1 MTPLTSAPVDQ
12 DLFTSI
18 RAGDEHA
25 LERLLRLRF
34 SELLDSARRELG
46 ADAARAPRAVETA
59 VLHVWAQRDHL
70 ERPAALDRA
79 LDEAL
84 HQGVVRERGRA
95 AAVHRLDAH
104 HHAQHAPHDGPEP
117 TADAAWAHVAA
128 VLHHA
133 PESPAEH
140 AERLR
145 HGTAQH
151 MRAAT
156 SGPKLGLT
164 LVIALIVGALAALA
178 YFRVDRSSE
187 EVRAARG
194 LAASDARTV
203 STRAAQQA
211 NLALGAQTQAALQ
224 PDTRLTTPA
233 AFGPRLRV
241 AALEGAALFTVAP
254 GGERPMQVRTNR
266 ATVRTT
272 GGEVAV
278 RAYPDEPAAAVMV
291 RTGEATVRTAEGT
304 ETLAAGQAVQVGAD
318 GRITPLAGDARDAAL
333 GWTDGRFAAMGRPL
347 REVLPALRRWYDLN
361 IEAGSPVMLDRRVT
375 VRAPLGSS
383 RAVLAAL
390 DSGAGL
396 TYVWQGRRMVLQDRA
411 R

>member
-1 MTPLTSAPVDQ
+1 MALLTSAPVDQ
-12 DLFTSI
+12 DLFTGV
-18 RAGDEHA
+18 RAGDERA
-25 LERLLRLRF
+25 LEQLLFLRF
-34 SELLDSARRELG
+34 PELLDAARRELG
-46 ADAARAPRAVETA
+46 ADTARAPRAVEAA
-59 VLHVWAQRDHL
+59 VLRVWAQRDQL
-70 ERPAALDRA
+70 ESPAALDRA
-79 LDEAL
+79 LDDAL
-84 HQGVVRERGRA
+84 YQGVARERGRA
-95 AAVHRLDAH
+95 AAVHRLDAY
-104 HHAQHAPHDGPEP
+104 HHAQHVPHDGPEP

-151 MRAAT
+151 MRGAT
-156 SGPKLGLT
+156 SQPKLGLT
-164 LVIALIVGALAALA
+164 LLIAAVVAVLAALA

-211 NLALGAQTQAALQ
+211 NLALGARTQAALQ

-241 AALEGAALFTVAP
+241 AGLEGAALFTVAP
-254 GGERPMQVRTNR
+254 GGERPLEVRTGR
-266 ATVRTT
+266 VTVRSP

-291 RTGEATVRTAEGT
+291 RTGEATVRTAAGT
-304 ETLAAGQAVQVGAD
+304 ETLAAGQAVQIGAD
-318 GRITPLAGDARDAAL
+318 GRLTPLAGDARDAAL
-333 GWTDGRFAAMGRPL
+333 GWTDGRFAAVGRPL
-347 REVLPALRRWYDLN
+347 REVIPALRRWYDLN
-361 IEAGSPVMLDRRVT
+361 VEPGSPVMLDRRVT
-375 VRAPLGSS
+375 LRAPLGSS

-396 TYVWQGRRMVLQDRA
+396 TFEWQGRRMVLQDRA